1 MKGDADGRSALFWEM
16 FRQAVGSSPTALALN
31 GVEVILSVLALVL
44 VVVGCVSLYRN
55 PSVAGARPIL
65 SAVGGALVGLLAYIA
80 CLLLIDDESTPLID
94 ACFGVYFSLCA
105 AIGGY
110 GFLRLCRAL
119 KYPGGG

>member
-1 MKGDADGRSALFWEM
+1 V
-16 FRQAVGSSPTALALN
+16 FRQAVDSSPAELALN
-31 GVEVILSVLALVL
+31 GVEAILSVLALVF

-55 PSVAGARPIL
+55 PTVAGARPIL

-80 CLLLIDDESTPLID
+80 CLLLIGDESTPVID

-110 GFLRLCRAL
+110 GFLRLCRSL
-119 KYPGGG
+119 K